1 MRIKDMARND
11 GKHLGPGTK
20 DHGKGAG
27 TGGMTNLQEDL
38 VGENDVLSNRDKA
51 QHSGDRGQDSK
62 WVQTEQLA
70 DHENNKGR
78 G

>member
-1 MRIKDMARND
+1 MARKD

-20 DHGKGAG
+20 DHGKGSGA
-27 TGGMTNLQEDL
+27 GGMTNLQDEL
-38 VGENDVLSNRDKA
+38 IGENAILSNRDKA

>member
-1 MRIKDMARND
+1 MARND

-27 TGGMTNLQEDL
+27 TGAMTDLQDDL
-38 VGENDVLSNRDKA
+38 IGENDVLSNRDKA
-51 QHSGDRGQDSK
+51 QHSTDRGQDRK
-62 WVQTEQLA
+62 WIQTEQLA

>member
-1 MRIKDMARND
+1 MARND
-11 GKHLGPGTK
+11 GKHLGPGTR

-27 TGGMTNLQEDL
+27 VGAMTDLQED
-38 VGENDVLSNRDKA
+38 VIGENDVLSNRDKA
-51 QHSGDRGQDSK
+51 QHSGDRGQDRK
-62 WVQTEQLA
+62 WVLTEQLA

>member
-1 MRIKDMARND
+1 VRIKDMARND

-27 TGGMTNLQEDL
+27 TGGMTNLQDDL

-51 QHSGDRGQDSK
+51 QHSSDRGQDSK

>member
-1 MRIKDMARND
+1 MARND

-20 DHGKGAG
+20 NKGKGAG
-27 TGGMTNLQEDL
+27 TGAMTNLQEDL
-38 VGENDVLSNRDKA
+38 LGENEVLSNRDKA
-51 QHSGDRGQDSK
+51 QHSPERGQDSK
-62 WVQTEQLA
+62 WVQTEQLE

>member
-1 MRIKDMARND
+1 
-11 GKHLGPGTK
+11 
-20 DHGKGAG
+20 
-27 TGGMTNLQEDL
+27 MTNLQDDL

-70 DHENNKGR
+70 ITRITRDAAKSNAKPHLR
-78 G
+78 C

>member
-1 MRIKDMARND
+1 
-11 GKHLGPGTK
+11 
-20 DHGKGAG
+20 
-27 TGGMTNLQEDL
+27 MTDLQDDL
-38 VGENDVLSNRDKA
+38 IGENDVLSNRDKA
-51 QHSGDRGQDSK
+51 QHSTDRGQDRK